1 MIRLSIIVP
10 MYNVDRDIERCI
22 RSMQNQDIPSSDY
35 EIICIN
41 DGSPDKCKEIVEG
54 LQLEFDNIIL
64 INQENRGVSTARNRG
79 IDIAKGRYLLMIDP
93 DDYIRP
99 NCLKN
104 KLDLAELHALEIA
117 YSGYIILNEEM
128 EECYR
133 YDLSPH
139 LSEVIPGI
147 EFHNRYEF
155 GRSEIRD
162 PHRSVA
168 IFLKRD
174 FLNNHNLRYLLDVPF
189 LEDGEFMTRVNCL
202 AKRVNFLS
210 EPFYLR
216 TTRKGSATHSR
227 LYFSTQSREG
237 FLKSAYNLFNF
248 KSTICQDDNERDFIN
263 QPIIHFVIL
272 YIISL
277 DLLSYLRGYR
287 QLYLT
292 LKKGVF
298 RTLDTEKCPEFYV
311 MMAKRYNS
319 SLHCFYFNWLVY
331 KYRKSFQLRLKRIT
345 KSSLDH
351 QISCL

>member
-1 MIRLSIIVP
+1 MF
-10 MYNVDRDIERCI
+10 NVDRYIERCI
-22 RSMQNQDIPSSDY
+22 RSLQNQDIPSSDY

-41 DGSPDKCKEIVEG
+41 DGSPDKCKEMVEE
-54 LQLEFDNIIL
+54 LQDEIDNIIL
-64 INQENRGVSTARNRG
+64 INQENRGVSAARNRG
-79 IDIAKGRYLLMIDP
+79 IDIAKGRYLLMVDP
-93 DDYIRP
+93 DDFLNT
-99 NCLKN
+99 NCLKY
-104 KLDLAELHALEIA
+104 KLDIAEQYALEIA
-117 YSGYIILNEEM
+117 YSGYIILNEDM
-128 EECYR
+128 GECYR
-133 YDLSPH
+133 YDLSIH
-139 LSEVIPGI
+139 LSDVISGI

-162 PHRSVA
+162 PHRSWA
-168 IFLKRD
+168 ILFERD
-174 FLNNHNLRYLLDVPF
+174 FLNSNNLRYLPNVTF
-189 LEDGEFMTRVNCL
+189 LEDGEFMTRVSCL

-210 EPFYLR
+210 EPFYMR

-237 FLKSAYNLFNF
+237 FLKSACNLFNF
-248 KSTICQDDNERDFIN
+248 KSTICQNDNEKSFIN

-298 RTLDTEKCPEFYV
+298 RTLETEKCPEFYV

-331 KYRKSFQLRLKRIT
+331 TYRKSFQLRLKRIT